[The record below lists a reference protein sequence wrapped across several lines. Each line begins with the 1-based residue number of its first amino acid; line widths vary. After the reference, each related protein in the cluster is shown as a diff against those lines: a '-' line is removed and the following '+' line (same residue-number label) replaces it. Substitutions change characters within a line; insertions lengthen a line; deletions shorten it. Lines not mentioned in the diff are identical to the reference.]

1 MIYRVSYKRIIHN
14 VFILIIF
21 VFLYGHNFLS
31 PSLTSIKSGQM
42 KAELCLE
49 LILDVQTTIFTSLF
63 FRANFFI
70 IGTILTLFKVF
81 LNLIFIVI
89 FIFQTE
95 ICSTIFRILLIL

>member
-21 VFLYGHNFLS
+21 GFLCGHNFLS

-49 LILDVQTTIFTSLF
+49 PISDVQTSIFT
-63 FRANFFI
+63 
-70 IGTILTLFKVF
+70 
-81 LNLIFIVI
+81 
-89 FIFQTE
+89 
-95 ICSTIFRILLIL
+95 